1 MAGQQIARM
10 LSGAWR
16 VAPPVLDF
24 DRNLLDG
31 VRPQLLAS
39 GTAGLVWRK
48 IRGDQSMTDSPV
60 ADVFRDWYRSNAL
73 NSARQQ
79 QAIAAIFSR
88 LTENKINPIIVKG
101 WSVAR
106 LYPELA
112 ARPVGDIDLYVA
124 PEDRAKAE
132 QIVRKL
138 PDFPYH
144 VDFEHLALALS
155 KDTVASVFERS
166 EIRELHG
173 TPVRVLGAED
183 NLRLLAVHFLQH
195 GGWRPLW
202 LCDVAVA
209 LENRPPQ
216 FDWKRCLGDDQIR
229 INWVESV
236 LVLAHLLLGARID
249 DTPAAD
255 WIAEFPQWPRESILE
270 KWGRLSIET
279 VGQGYFPPVGSMLK
293 PGNFIRAIRH
303 RWDDSIRATVEAGGR
318 FDNSSRL
325 PMKIRWGLKR
335 AAQFY
340 FPRIEH

>member
-1 MAGQQIARM
+1 M

-16 VAPPVLDF
+16 VVPPVPDF
-24 DRNLLDG
+24 DRNLLDE

-39 GTAGLVWRK
+39 GAAGLVWRK
-48 IRGDQSMTDSPV
+48 IRGDRSLADSPA

-79 QAIAAIFSR
+79 HTIAAIFSR
-88 LTENKINPIIVKG
+88 LTESNVKPIIVKG
-101 WSVAR
+101 WSIAR

-112 ARPVGDIDLYVA
+112 ARPAGDIDLYVA

-132 QIVRKL
+132 QIVRGL
-138 PDFPYH
+138 LDSPYH
-144 VDFEHLALALS
+144 ADFEHLALALS
-155 KDTVASVFERS
+155 RDTVASVFARS
-166 EIRELHG
+166 ELCELHG
-173 TPVRVLGAED
+173 VPVRVLCAED
-183 NLRLLAVHFLQH
+183 NLRLLAVHYLQH

-209 LENRPPQ
+209 LENRPPR
-216 FDWKRCLGDDQIR
+216 FDWKRCLGNDPVR

-249 DTPAAD
+249 DTPAAG
-255 WIAEFPQWPRESILE
+255 WIAKFPQWPRESILE
-270 KWGRLSIET
+270 KWGRLSLEI
-279 VGQGYFPPVGSMLK
+279 VGQGYFPSVGSMLQ
-293 PGNFIRAIRH
+293 PGNFIRAIKH
-303 RWDDSIRATVEAGGR
+303 RWDDPIRATVEAGGR

-325 PMKIRWGLKR
+325 PLKIRWGLKR

-340 FPRIEH
+340 FSGIEH